1 MASYS
6 IDFHGQT
13 WADALPEFIAL
24 YNRALAE
31 QAGGG
36 GSSGGVTL
44 DVIHGYGATGV
55 GGVLKRRIRGYLAR
69 HTERLEFR
77 PGEDVDGNQGH
88 TLVTPARPLP
98 EADELLA
105 EQILEY
111 CETPRAQS
119 KITGR
124 FRRYGDPQTLQ
135 AIRSLERQG
144 RLRAA
149 PGGRVKRYRAV

>member
-1 MASYS
+1 MYS
-6 IDFHGQT
+6 IDFHGKT

-31 QAGGG
+31 QQAGN
-36 GSSGGVTL
+36 GGVTL

-77 PGEDVDGNQGH
+77 AGEDVDGNQGH
-88 TLVTPARPLP
+88 TLVTPALPLP
-98 EADELLA
+98 ETAELLA

-144 RLRAA
+144 RLRAD
-149 PGGRVKRYRAV
+149 PGGKVKRYRAV

>member
-1 MASYS
+1 MYS
-6 IDFHGQT
+6 IDFHGKT

-36 GSSGGVTL
+36 GNSGGVITL

-77 PGEDVDGNQGH
+77 PGEAVDGNQGH

-98 EADELLA
+98 ETAELLA

-144 RLRAA
+144 RLRAD
-149 PGGRVKRYRAV
+149 PGGKVKRYRAV